1 MIIILQM
8 NPELLNKNKENL
20 EKTIKEPQD
29 ESEPNA
35 VEETKENVD
44 EKLKNIEETIY
55 SMKKK
60 MDKIIENMNIPEQLE
75 QSEQLEQPEV
85 QIEEIE
91 QPEVQIEELEQP
103 EVQIEEPEETPILK
117 EETKE
122 RELINQGSYG
132 CIIKPQIECD
142 ENEYD
147 SKNYVSKIQ
156 EVSFELEKEI
166 KIGEEIQKIENY
178 FNNFAPILKS
188 CNVSLNEIPY
198 DIVNNC
204 KIMKNSLGE
213 KDETKTYV
221 SNKIRYVGKYD
232 LGKIIKMTETKKQLP
247 ILLDNHLYLLKS
259 IEKLLTNNIIHF
271 DLKPNNI
278 IYDEIQGV
286 PIIIDYGLSFNIK
299 NVMDN
304 PDESYY
310 EKYFLTDEFYVF
322 WCVEVFVISQ
332 IIYNHKDG
340 NVNKEQLTSIMNEM
354 IFDEY
359 YSKILT
365 RQDIETFKTKYTEY
379 FSKYIDRPWKDL
391 MIDLLKEDNYK
402 TWDNYAL
409 CISLLFILNNNE
421 SLKYN
426 SEEYVKLIKEI
437 VLSMPGERIGIEE
450 TRNRLLEIVHNIPS
464 VLQVPLV
471 LPVPLEQQDTQEEKQ
486 DQGEDNQENQ
496 IEENQEQEN
505 QEKEN
510 QQETEEENQEEENQ
524 EEEDQGEDNQE
535 EEDQGEED
543 QEEKQDQDQG
553 EHENQN
559 KNNL

>member
-1 MIIILQM
+1 M